1 MCASGVCAANV
12 PDAQATWET
21 SNSLWSAVQSGAH
34 MVYHAA
40 GWLEGGL
47 IASPEKFVMDCEI
60 LQHIQRYMDPMLTA
74 TTHDDIAVDA
84 IAEVGN
90 QGHFFGIQ
98 HTQDRYTTAF
108 YQPFL
113 SDWRN
118 FEAWEAAGAIWTPQ
132 RAHQTFQDIIASFEA
147 PPMDEAIRD
156 ELADFVARRKS
167 EGGAPTDF

>member
-1 MCASGVCAANV
+1 M
-12 PDAQATWET
+12 WET
-21 SNSLWSAVQSGAH
+21 SNSLWSAVQSGAN
-34 MVYHAA
+34 MIYHAA

-47 IASPEKFVMDCEI
+47 IASPEKFIMDCEI
-60 LQHIQRYMDPMLTA
+60 LQHIQRYMEPAITQ
-74 TTHDDIAVDA
+74 TGPDDIALDA
-84 IAEVGN
+84 IREVGN

-118 FEAWEAAGAIWTPQ
+118 FEAWEAAGGVWTAQ
-132 RAHQTFQDIIASFEA
+132 RAHQTFQDIIARFEA
-147 PPMDEAIRD
+147 PALDESIRE
-156 ELADFVARRKS
+156 ELAAFVVRRKE